1 KIEDSEMDREL
12 MRFPS
17 DRRFARVS
25 IFDPRSSFLKVLP
38 VLLSPF
44 LPLSLFPS
52 LLFRII
58 LIGLLWGSLAAR
70 VSAQE
75 TVSALTDRITDQAD
89 LLSAQTEQTLTTL
102 LAAHEEATTNQVV
115 VLTVPSLQG
124 IPIENFALQVAE
136 ATGLGTAEKD
146 NGVLLVVAVEDRKV
160 RIEVGYGLEGV
171 LPDVIASR
179 IIREQIV
186 PHFRDG
192 AYERGIELGVLAVL
206 KRLESQAE
214 PADAPSDVVV
224 EETAPVAET
233 SPSFQFEWW
242 EWIPFLYFLAVL
254 MLACVAAALAVMEKM
269 PERAL
274 YFLVLLPCFFF
285 AGRSLGFFI
294 LWYFVPPW
302 LVPLG
307 VVGIYG
313 VFFWAFARRY
323 DSDPAFKAAWRRRL
337 LVHGS
342 VKETSAKEDAA
353 ASEEPVVSSV
363 SPYPQRIQTLVVVAA
378 ATLLALFLYT
388 RWLSVIWMVVGAV
401 LAWFSLR
408 RIAEDPE
415 QRKRRGAR
423 TWVSSGSRSSRS
435 SSSYRSPSS
444 SRSYSSRSYSS
455 SSYSSSS
462 YSSSSSSSYS
472 SSSSSSSFSGGGGSF
487 GGGGA
492 SGSW

>member
-1 KIEDSEMDREL
+1 M
-12 MRFPS
+12 
-17 DRRFARVS
+17 RVS
-25 IFDPRSSFLKVLP
+25 
-38 VLLSPF
+38 
-44 LPLSLFPS
+44 PS
-52 LLFRII
+52 LPFRIV
-58 LIGLLWGSLAAR
+58 LIGLLWGSLAAS
-70 VSAQE
+70 VSAQV
-75 TVSALTDRITDQAD
+75 TVPLLTARVTDQAD
-89 LLSAQTEQTLTTL
+89 LLSPQTEQTLTTL
-102 LAAHEEATTNQVV
+102 LAAHEEATTNQVA
-115 VLTVPSLQG
+115 VLTIASLQG
-124 IPIENFALQVAE
+124 IPIEEFAFRVADT
-136 ATGLGTAEKD
+136 TGLGTAEKD
-146 NGVLLVVAVEDRKV
+146 TGVLLVVAAEDREL

-224 EETAPVAET
+224 EETAPAAET
-233 SPSFQFEWW
+233 SPSFWFEWW
-242 EWIPFLYFLAVL
+242 EWIPFVYFLAVL
-254 MLACVAAALAVMEKM
+254 VLACVAAALAVMEKM

-274 YFLVLLPCFFF
+274 YFLVLLLCFFF
-285 AGRSLGFFI
+285 AGQHLGYFI
-294 LWYFVPPW
+294 LWYFVQPW

-307 VVGIYG
+307 VVGLYG

-323 DSDPAFKAAWRRRL
+323 DSDPAFKAAWRCHL

-363 SPYPQRIQTLVVVAA
+363 SPYPRRIQTLVVIAA
-378 ATLLALFLYT
+378 AMLLALFLYT
-388 RWLSVIWMVVGAV
+388 RWLSVIWLIVGVV
-401 LAWFSLR
+401 LAWLSLR

-415 QRKRRGAR
+415 QRKRRRAR

-462 YSSSSSSSYS
+462 SSSYS